1 MKSDKITKY
10 IITDGEQYVSNT
22 TGTSFKKSKEEAYLW
37 TSKEAAEN
45 VLNTHL
51 GAHKGTIAESN
62 TDFRVEPVNI
72 YSSDIDG
79 DVRMDIDTI
88 EQFNDIVR
96 DAAEHEDD
104 LRTLQSTTDRTISD
118 ILHYIEQ
125 NDLNGVDGYRI
136 YKKLQ
141 LYLKQRR
148 TIKNRLHIASVI
160 NSQCIDPEVLKHLV
174 AAYRQVYY
182 KPREVDFE
190 NILE

>member
-10 IITDGEQYVSNT
+10 IITDGVHYVSNT
-22 TGTSFKKSKEEAYLW
+22 TGTSFKKNKEEAYLW

-62 TDFRVEPVNI
+62 TDFRVEPVNT
-72 YSSDIDG
+72 YSSDINE
-79 DVRMDIDTI
+79 DVRMDIDII
-88 EQFNDIVR
+88 EQFNDIVQ

-160 NSQCIDPEVLKHLV
+160 NSQSIDPEVLKHLV

>member
-22 TGTSFKKSKEEAYLW
+22 TGTSFKRNKEEAYLW

-79 DVRMDIDTI
+79 DIRMDIDTI

-160 NSQCIDPEVLKHLV
+160 NSQSIDPEVLKHLV

>member
-22 TGTSFKKSKEEAYLW
+22 TGTSFKRNKEEAYLW

-160 NSQCIDPEVLKHLV
+160 NSQSIDPEVLKHLV

>member
-1 MKSDKITKY
+1 MKSDKITRY
-10 IITDGEQYVSNT
+10 IITDGDQYVSNT

-51 GAHKGTIAESN
+51 GAHKGIIAESN

-88 EQFNDIVR
+88 EQFNDIVQ

-160 NSQCIDPEVLKHLV
+160 NSQSIDPEVLKHLV

>member
-22 TGTSFKKSKEEAYLW
+22 TGTSFKKNKEEAYLW

-88 EQFNDIVR
+88 EQFNDIVQ

-160 NSQCIDPEVLKHLV
+160 NSQSIDPEVLKHLV